1 MLNRFIFILVLPF
14 FFSCY
19 HENQPEATVPQH
31 LINKDEL
38 VQILVDIQLAEGA
51 LSYRRARRIEQQ
63 DFRKSVYQKIFSV
76 HGINAKILNEN
87 INYYNSEPENMELI
101 YEAVLA
107 KLSRMEGELN
117 EEAKQES
124 IQSDTLNK

>member
-1 MLNRFIFILVLPF
+1 MLNRFIFILILPF

-19 HENQPEATVPQH
+19 HENQPEATVPEH
-31 LINKDEL
+31 LLNKDEL
-38 VQILVDIQLAEGA
+38 VLILVDIQLAEGA
-51 LSYRRARRIEQQ
+51 LSYRRTKRIEQQ

-76 HGINAKILNEN
+76 HGITAKILNEN
-87 INYYNSEPENMELI
+87 INYYNNEPENMELI

-124 IQSDTLNK
+124 IKADTVRK